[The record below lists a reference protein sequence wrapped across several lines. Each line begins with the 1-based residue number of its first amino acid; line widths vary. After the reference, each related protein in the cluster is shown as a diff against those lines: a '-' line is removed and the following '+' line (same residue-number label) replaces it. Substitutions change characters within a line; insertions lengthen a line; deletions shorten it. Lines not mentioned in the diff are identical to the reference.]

1 MQDNKEI
8 ANGFLEALWAGDT
21 EGALSLCAP
30 GAVWEFM
37 PTVHSPRIT
46 SIPDAIEWYRN
57 LVTFFDPDSGY
68 DTEVFNIIAEGDEV
82 AMEYNAIGKTISGGN
97 YENFYLVRFTVR
109 EGKIFSVRPYFDP
122 EYLSKSESGEI
133 GKNL

>member
-8 ANGFLEALWAGDT
+8 ANAFLEALWAGDT
-21 EGALSLCAP
+21 EGGLSLCAD

-68 DTEVFNIIAEGDEV
+68 ETKVFNIIAEGDEV
-82 AMEYNAIGKTISGGN
+82 AMEYNATGRTISGGD

-109 EGKIFSVRPYFDP
+109 DGKITSIRPYFDT
-122 EYLSKSESGEI
+122 EYLTKSEAKDIS
-133 GKNL
+133 